1 MSVTTFVD
9 AWLRALRGTV
19 YVPITPAEQ
28 RELLTGLT
36 RRMAE
41 TLTADRFDAFPGYE
55 IGVDLV
61 KHEFATPETLGRTIT
76 VMRTQLP
83 TLVPGLADPRLTELI
98 EALTTGFAVAMNDRS
113 LDGQESLRMAALSAR
128 DRAEQALRDS
138 EARFRHFATHDQ
150 LTGLPNRTRFIERLA
165 EVAGD
170 DIQLAVC
177 SIDVDRF
184 RTINDSLGH
193 DIGDQVLKIAA
204 DRLRQMA
211 VGYSSASCEVFRLDR
226 DEFTLLLIGIGTPE
240 EAGKMA
246 DLALSLLAEPFLVD
260 DSELPITASAGV
272 METITTRVEPG
283 EILRSAEIALHWAKA
298 DGQGRWRLFE
308 PTRSAA
314 DAARYRLSA
323 AMPAALRRGE
333 FTLAFQPLVNLTD
346 GRLAGVEALA
356 RWNHPARGILAA
368 GKFIGLAEDTGLVVA
383 MDDYMLEQACRQAE
397 RWIHMSSEPPY
408 VGVNLAARQLHRT
421 GLVGYVAQVLTSTGL
436 PPENLQLEITEHAV
450 IGTDEQA
457 VDTLTQL
464 ARLGVRIAIDD
475 FGTGYSN
482 LACLGGLPLHAL
494 KLDGAFARNETGRPA
509 TVDREFVAT
518 LVKVGHTLDL
528 QVIAEGIETLRQA
541 RRMRDAGCD
550 LGQGWL
556 FGAAGPAED
565 IDRQVQQGRSC
576 LLGPAARPEAYRPE
590 PYPVA

>member
-1 MSVTTFVD
+1 MATFVD
-9 AWLRALRGTV
+9 AWLVALRGTV

-36 RRMAE
+36 GRMAE
-41 TLTADRFDAFPGYE
+41 TLAAESFDAVAGYQ

-61 KHEFATPETLGRTIT
+61 EHEFASPETLGRTIT
-76 VMRTQLP
+76 VMRTHLS
-83 TLVPGLADPRLTELI
+83 TLVPDLVESRLTALI

-113 LDGQESLRMAALSAR
+113 LDGQESVRLAALSAR
-128 DRAEQALRDS
+128 DRAERALRES

-150 LTGLPNRTRFIERLA
+150 LTGLPNRTRFVERLA
-165 EVAGD
+165 EVAQD
-170 DIQLAVC
+170 DVPLAVC

-193 DIGDQVLKIAA
+193 DIGDQVLTIAA
-204 DRLRQMA
+204 GRLSRMA
-211 VGYSSASCEVFRLDR
+211 EAYSGVDCEVFRLDR
-226 DEFTLLLIGIGTPE
+226 DEFAVLLVGIRTPE
-240 EAGKMA
+240 EAGKLA
-246 DLALSLLAEPFLVD
+246 DLALSLLAEPFPVD
-260 DSELPITASAGV
+260 DGELPVTASAGV
-272 METITTRVEPG
+272 METITTKVETG
-283 EILRSAEIALHWAKA
+283 EMLRSAEIALHWAKA
-298 DGQGRWRLFE
+298 DGQGRWRVFE

-323 AMPAALRRGE
+323 AMPTALRRGE

-356 RWNHPARGILAA
+356 RWNHPTSGVLPA
-368 GKFIGLAEDTGLVVA
+368 GKFIGLAEDTGFVVA
-383 MDDYMLEQACRQAE
+383 MDDYLLEQACRQAE
-397 RWIHMSSEPPY
+397 RWIHMSSEAPY
-408 VGVNLAARQLHRT
+408 IGVNLAARQLHRT

-436 PPENLQLEITEHAV
+436 PPQNLQLEITEHAV

-464 ARLGVRIAIDD
+464 AKLGVRIAIDD

-494 KLDGAFARNETGRPA
+494 KLDGAFARNETGRPTA
-509 TVDREFVAT
+509 VDREFVAT

-556 FGAAGPAED
+556 FGAAGRIED
-565 IDRQVQQGRSC
+565 IDHQIQQGRSS
-576 LLGPAARPEAYRPE
+576 LLGPASRPDAYHPE
-590 PYPVA
+590 PHPVG